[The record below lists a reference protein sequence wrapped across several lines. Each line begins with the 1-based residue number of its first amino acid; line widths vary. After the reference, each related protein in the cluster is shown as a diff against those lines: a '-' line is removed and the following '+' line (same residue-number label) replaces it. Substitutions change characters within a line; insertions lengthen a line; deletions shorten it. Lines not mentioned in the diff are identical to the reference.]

1 MKIKSVTVGGF
12 KNLTETKLSL
22 NGITAIVSPNNY
34 GKSNLLEAINFGTDF
49 LSCSVKQ
56 RNSMMRYVRG
66 IPINKAIANTEFV
79 FEIEFE
85 DDSLNEY
92 RYVKYG
98 YKFQWYKDDG
108 SGQKITDEWIE
119 ARASESVRYTSYLK
133 RKEGKYR
140 KDKSTPSYR
149 KINLDSSQL
158 AIDVLLAI
166 DDIDIHSVIRAIK
179 AIDYH
184 VCSSLDLKD
193 RFLPEPIEYVG
204 GKGDSEISF
213 DDRDVPRALYKLKMK
228 FPEKYDLFLEAV
240 YTLFP
245 EFDEVSVLPYELRK
259 DSHSIKIF
267 SAAPNE
273 AFSED
278 IDAEKDSIPFKIRD
292 ELYRVLITHKDLN
305 QSIDMSMMSTGTKRI
320 FWLLAN
326 IFIASSGNIS
336 LVGVEELETSIHPR
350 LLKNLL
356 EILGEALEETS
367 IIISSHSPYLVQYFK
382 SDNIYVGMPTDDGT
396 AVFKK
401 VKTGKVKMLVN
412 NARDLAMS
420 VGEYLFE
427 LMSGDSD
434 AAETLSFYLEA

>member
-1 MKIKSVTVGGF
+1 MKIKSITVGGF

-34 GKSNLLEAINFGTDF
+34 GKSNLLEAIDFGTDF
-49 LSCSVKQ
+49 LSSSVKQ
-56 RNSMMRYVRG
+56 RNSMMRFVRG
-66 IPINKAIANTEFV
+66 IPINKAIANNEFM

-85 DDSLNEY
+85 DEKLNEY

-166 DDIDIHSVIRAIK
+166 DDIDIHPVIRAIK
-179 AIDYH
+179 AVDFH
-184 VCSSLDLKD
+184 VCSSLDLDD
-193 RFLPEPIEYVG
+193 RFISEPIEYIDSKDDG
-204 GKGDSEISF
+204 GISF
-213 DDRDVPRALYKLKMK
+213 DDRDVPRALFKLKMN
-228 FPEKYDLFLEAV
+228 FPEKFDLFLEAV

-245 EFDEVSVLPYELRK
+245 EFNEVSVLPYELRK
-259 DSHSIKIF
+259 DSRSIKVF
-267 SAAPNE
+267 SAEPDKD
-273 AFSED
+273 FSED
-278 IDAEKDSIPFKIRD
+278 AEAETKGIPFKIRD
-292 ELYRVLITHKDLN
+292 ELYRVLIIHKDLN
-305 QSIDMSMMSTGTKRI
+305 QPIDMSMMSTGTKRI

-326 IFIASSGNIS
+326 IFIASSNNIS

-356 EILGEALEETS
+356 EILGEALENTN

-382 SDNIYVGMPTDDGT
+382 SDNIYVGVPTDNGT
-396 AVFKK
+396 AVFRK
-401 VKTGKVKMLVN
+401 VKSGKIKALLN

-434 AAETLSFYLEA
+434 AAETLAFYLEA